1 MLTALPRPFPQNKLA
16 GHAQSCRDPC
26 YSCRHMDVAS
36 DALRI

>member
-16 GHAQSCRDPC
+16 DHAQSCREPRN
-26 YSCRHMDVAS
+26 SCRHVAVAS